1 LTLFHC
7 FQVVIFGRRGLLGVV
22 VFPQMLSFFGVDFL
36 VNYVLEW
43 GGLFR
48 VELLVMD
55 FLQSLSRTGQ
65 SFSRKDLDRGTQGR
79 GQSRRNALSQIVR
92 LDVVVVFEVFENV
105 ADVQKRIAVQ
115 ADVHESGLHAREDA
129 RDFSFVDTADER
141 KFLLALDV
149 NLD

>member
-1 LTLFHC
+1 
-7 FQVVIFGRRGLLGVV
+7 VVIFGRRGLLGVV